1 MKTAR
6 IYPRL
11 VITKKGTRWTEG
23 GHPWIYE
30 TDVLRLE
37 SADGA
42 ERSEAPENGALTDVV
57 SESGKYLGTGFLSLQ
72 SKIRVRILS
81 RNANDRFDEDFW
93 RRRVRY
99 ALDYRKAV
107 MGPEDLSANHLR
119 TRYLKV
125 YPMRK
130 LTGVISHQAH
140 HRSLR

>member
-37 SADGA
+37 SADGTPLLT
-42 ERSEAPENGALTDVV
+42 APENGSLTDVV

-72 SKIRVRILS
+72 SKIRV
-81 RNANDRFDEDFW
+81 
-93 RRRVRY
+93 
-99 ALDYRKAV
+99 
-107 MGPEDLSANHLR
+107 
-119 TRYLKV
+119 
-125 YPMRK
+125 
-130 LTGVISHQAH
+130 
-140 HRSLR
+140 HR